1 MIRAVIKAQKWLGL
15 AACVLVPIS
24 LYMVFVYAPN
34 EATMG
39 VVQRIFYYHVAT
51 AWNGYLFIGL
61 VALTSLIYLW
71 KRDEAWNRAALT
83 AAELGVLFITLTLIA
98 GSLWARPIWNVW
110 WTWDPRLVTT
120 LILWFIYVAYLLIQA
135 GAGDNQRQK
144 RFAAVFGIIGFLDIP
159 LVHYSAIL
167 WRSIHPNVIRRGD
180 AGMPPEMLVT
190 MIVSVIA
197 FTVLGLYLWGR
208 RLEVESLR
216 QRVERLKEQLLPL

>member
-15 AACVLVPIS
+15 VACVLIPVS

-39 VVQRIFYYHVAT
+39 VVQRIFYYHVAA
-51 AWNGYLFIGL
+51 AWNGYLFIGI
-61 VALTSLIYLW
+61 VALTSLLYLW
-71 KRDEAWNRAALT
+71 RRDEVWNRAALT

-98 GSLWARPIWNVW
+98 GSLWARPVWNVW

-120 LILWFIYVAYLLIQA
+120 LILWFIYVAYLLIQT

-144 RFAAVFGIIGFLDIP
+144 RFAAIFGIVGFLDIP
-159 LVHYSAIL
+159 LVHFSAIL
-167 WRSIHPNVIRRGD
+167 WRSIHPNVIRPGN
-180 AGMPPEMLVT
+180 AGMPPEMLLT

-197 FTVLGLYLWGR
+197 FTFLGLYLWGR

-216 QRVERLKEQLLPL
+216 QRIEKLKEQLMPM

>member
-1 MIRAVIKAQKWLGL
+1 MIRAVIKAQKWLGFIS
-15 AACVLVPIS
+15 CVLVPAS

-51 AWNGYLFIGL
+51 AWNGYLFVGM
-61 VALTSLIYLW
+61 VALTSLLYLW
-71 KRDEAWNRAALT
+71 RRDEVWNRAALT

-98 GSLWARPIWNVW
+98 GSLWARPVWNVW

-135 GAGDNQRQK
+135 GAGDNPRQK
-144 RFAAVFGIIGFLDIP
+144 RFAAVFGIVGFLDIP

-180 AGMPPEMLVT
+180 SGMPPEMLMT
-190 MIVSVIA
+190 MIVSVVA
-197 FTVLGLYLWGR
+197 FTFLGLYLWGR

-216 QRVERLKEQLLPL
+216 QRIERLKEQLLPL